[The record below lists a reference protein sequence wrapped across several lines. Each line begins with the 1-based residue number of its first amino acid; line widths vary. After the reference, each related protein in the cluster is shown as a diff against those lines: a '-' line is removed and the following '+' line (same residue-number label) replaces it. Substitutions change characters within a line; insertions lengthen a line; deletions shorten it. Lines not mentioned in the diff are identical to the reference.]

1 MKKVLLLSSFLCAG
15 AWSFAQIRTPQPSP
29 GATVMQTVGVTDI
42 TVKYSRPG
50 MKGREVFGKLIP
62 FDKVWRTGANQATT
76 IETSTDMTVE
86 GQKLAAG
93 KYAIMSIPN
102 TSEWTVIFSKN
113 LTVSEQNYKEA
124 DDVLRVKV
132 APSAMAMPM
141 QSFGFGFNDL
151 TDSTA
156 TMYFAWETSRVNLKL
171 GVATTAAVESAIDK
185 AAEQSA
191 NNMNAGA
198 NYLLSKGMNMQK
210 ALGMI
215 NQATSYKETFRNV
228 WTKAQILSKLGNF
241 AEAAPL
247 AQKALELGQASNDPS
262 FGFVKDAIT
271 KGLDEYKSKIPA
283 IIPAILPKKKK

>member
-1 MKKVLLLSSFLCAG
+1 MKKVLLLSSLLCAS

-29 GATVMQTVGVTDI
+29 AATIMQTVGVTDI
-42 TVKYSRPG
+42 TVKYSRPS
-50 MKGREVFGKLIP
+50 MKGREIFGKLIP
-62 FDKVWRTGANQATT
+62 YDKVWRTGANQATV
-76 IETSTDMTVE
+76 IETSTDVMVA

-93 KYAIMSIPN
+93 KYSLMSIPN
-102 TSEWTVIFSKN
+102 ATEWTVIFSKN
-113 LTVSEQNYKEA
+113 LTVSEQNYKDT

-132 APSAMAMPM
+132 PTATIASPM
-141 QSFGFGFNDL
+141 QSFGIGFADL

-156 TMYFAWETSRVNLKL
+156 TMYFAWEKSRVNLPL
-171 GVATTAAVESAIDK
+171 AVATTAAVESAIDK

-198 NYLLSKGMNMQK
+198 NYLLSKGLNMQK

-215 NQATSYKETFRNV
+215 NQATSYKETFRNL
-228 WTKAQILSKLGNF
+228 WTKAQILNKLGNF

-262 FGFVKDAIT
+262 FSFVKDAIT
-271 KGLDEYKSKIPA
+271 KGVEEYKSKIPA
-283 IIPAILPKKKK
+283 VLPAVLPKKKK